1 MSMRSHWLDL
11 FTGSTW
17 QEFLDAGGGVSG
29 FRDRRWR
36 TVQHIKAGDYLLCYL
51 TGISRWIGLLEV
63 TSTPF
68 RDATPIWK
76 DEDFPCRMGSKVLMT
91 LKPETAVPVLD
102 LKDRL
107 SIFRDLSS
115 PRAWTSHFR
124 GSPTR
129 WNAPNAKVV
138 IEALQEAQQNPIE
151 RPVNPTRLAR
161 R

>member
-1 MSMRSHWLDL
+1 MRSYWLDL

-29 FRDRRWR
+29 FRERRWR
-36 TVQHIKAGDYLLCYL
+36 TVEHIKAGDYLLCYL
-51 TGISRWIGLLEV
+51 TGISRWIGLFEV

-76 DEDFPCRMGSKVLMT
+76 DEDFPCRVWVKVLIT

-115 PRAWTSHFR
+115 LAPGQATS
-124 GSPTR
+124 GD
-129 WNAPNAKVV
+129 
-138 IEALQEAQQNPIE
+138 LQRDETLLMRKSSSKRCRKPSTILLNDQ
-151 RPVNPTRLAR
+151 
-161 R
+161 